1 MSQRLR
7 WVVRPGDGAS
17 VGDIVAR
24 AGAPPDAVRDGRVFV
39 GRRRARSVTDTVRV
53 GDEVFI
59 APGAEARPVAIL
71 LDAEGLVAVDK
82 PADMPT
88 IADHGGAR
96 ASLVEAAAH
105 TLGVASAT
113 LHPTSRLD
121 RGVSGVVVLAR
132 TKEARERLSAA
143 RDQGSYCRRYVA
155 IASRVPPMDTPDWS
169 FPIGRAAD
177 PKLRKVMGSDATAAV
192 TRVRVVARAGEWA
205 LLALEPVTGRTHQ
218 LRVHAAH
225 VGAPLLGDPAYGGP
239 SRATLASGG
248 VLAFERVALHAARIR
263 LLGKDGRVIEIVSP
277 IPSVLRGWWRSAGGV
292 DAAWE
297 DAMCDPLR

>member
-1 MSQRLR
+1 
-7 WVVRPGDGAS
+7 VRPGDGSRLAE
-17 VGDIVAR
+17 ILAR
-24 AGAPPDAVRDGRVFV
+24 AGADHDAVRDGRVFV
-39 GRRRARSVTDTVRV
+39 GRRRARSATEAVNV

-59 APGAEARPVAIL
+59 GGRLKARTVAIL
-71 LDAEGLVAVDK
+71 LETDGLVAVDK

-96 ASLVEAAAH
+96 GSLVDAAAE

-132 TKEARERLSAA
+132 TKEAREKLRVA
-143 RDQGSYCRRYVA
+143 RDQGTYSRRYVA
-155 IASRVPPMDTPDWS
+155 IASRVPTIDVPEWS

-177 PKLRKVMGSDATAAV
+177 PKLRQVRGSDATTAL
-192 TRVRVVARAGEWA
+192 TRVSIVARVGEWA

-225 VGAPLLGDPAYGGP
+225 VGAPLVGDPAYGGP
-239 SRATLASGG
+239 SRATLPNGT
-248 VLAFERVALHAARIR
+248 VLSFERVALHAARIR
-263 LLGKDGRVIEIVSP
+263 IPPDGGGAVEIVSP
-277 IPSVLRGWWRSAGGV
+277 VPTVLREWWRAAGGV
-292 DAAWE
+292 DAAWD
-297 DAMCDPLR
+297 DAMRDPLR